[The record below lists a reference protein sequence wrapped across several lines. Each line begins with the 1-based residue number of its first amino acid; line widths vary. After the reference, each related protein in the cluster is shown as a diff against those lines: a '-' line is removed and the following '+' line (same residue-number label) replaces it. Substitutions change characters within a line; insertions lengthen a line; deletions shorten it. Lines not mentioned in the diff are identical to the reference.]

1 MASLATTD
9 TNNNNNDDNN
19 NSSNNN
25 GNISMP
31 LPGLTRQL
39 TGVFDNSS
47 KDATYDFDDGFS
59 SDTLLVNTN
68 GNQNNSVN
76 SSTGKATTPIKGNKS
91 DTESLNFRWGGIKDE
106 GVAGKENQDDF
117 LVWESD
123 DKNVILMCVLD
134 GHGRELGRVASKAA
148 KDAFLN
154 TSLHHK
160 LF

>member
-47 KDATYDFDDGFS
+47 KDA
-59 SDTLLVNTN
+59 NM
-68 GNQNNSVN
+68 
-76 SSTGKATTPIKGNKS
+76 
-91 DTESLNFRWGGIKDE
+91 
-106 GVAGKENQDDF
+106 
-117 LVWESD
+117 
-123 DKNVILMCVLD
+123 ILMMVL
-134 GHGRELGRVASKAA
+134 VAIHC
-148 KDAFLN
+148 L
-154 TSLHHK
+154 
-160 LF
+160 